1 MMPVSDPSAVPP
13 ARPQLRVCLI
23 QAYRAPSYIRGYAL
37 RQALAS
43 TGVVSLAL
51 AMNRSSGIRRYREA
65 IHDLLQA
72 KRASKPGIYI
82 LAFRGHEIA
91 WLVRRLTRGRLFVFD
106 AMMSPYAALAEERK
120 LGTPGRLL
128 AALWKPFER
137 AALAHA
143 DAILTDT
150 QAHSRYFQS
159 RFGVPAS
166 KIIVVPVGAV
176 EPPAAFHQPAR
187 RNDSL
192 RILFYGSFLP
202 LHGIDII
209 LDAADLLRELP
220 VFFDFIGGTA
230 DDARKLALRFGD
242 KGTARYSHRA
252 WVAFD
257 DLLGREIPGAD
268 LCLGGP
274 FGDTP
279 QSRRVVTGKTH
290 QFLASGKATIVGAI
304 EEDCGFI
311 DKDNCLLVEQGN
323 AAELAE
329 AISWAHAN
337 KGRLASIGAAGRKL
351 HEQRYSAPAIGTRL
365 VEALSRLPP
374 PGDRWTGA

>member
-1 MMPVSDPSAVPP
+1 MSETAAAPAEAAAEPSVADV
-13 ARPQLRVCLI
+13 
-23 QAYRAPSYIRGYAL
+23 
-37 RQALAS
+37 
-43 TGVVSLAL
+43 
-51 AMNRSSGIRRYREA
+51 
-65 IHDLLQA
+65 
-72 KRASKPGIYI
+72 
-82 LAFRGHEIA
+82 
-91 WLVRRLTRGRLFVFD
+91 
-106 AMMSPYAALAEERK
+106 
-120 LGTPGRLL
+120 LGSVHTSNFP
-128 AALWKPFER
+128 
-137 AALAHA
+137 
-143 DAILTDT
+143 
-150 QAHSRYFQS
+150 
-159 RFGVPAS
+159 
-166 KIIVVPVGAV
+166 
-176 EPPAAFHQPAR
+176 
-187 RNDSL
+187 
-192 RILFYGSFLP
+192 
-202 LHGIDII
+202 
-209 LDAADLLRELP
+209 DLLRELP

-230 DDARKLALRFGD
+230 EDARKLALRFGD

-365 VEALSRLPP
+365 VDQKVDVTKSAGLNLKWKPVSGATSYEVKVFQKRKGALVLVDARTTKNNALTVSDFKKLKEGDVIWEVRAQQSDRAGKVIQKSEPVRSHVNLSFGPALPAP
-374 PGDRWTGA
+374 EIVPVVEE